1 MQAIA
6 QDIRRESRKHI
17 SAMMIAIVMEIPDRV
32 QISGIL
38 SYAMIIWIYLSHRP
52 QLGLMHILLR
62 D

>member
-38 SYAMIIWIYLSHRP
+38 SYAMIIWILFVT
-52 QLGLMHILLR
+52 
-62 D
+62 